1 MNDKTV
7 MIHNMSDKQFITP
20 FTGENIVLLM
30 VTIIPVTGIYIPICF
45 DTMFADVNNSSSS
58 SLKQLFELIIHT

>member
-1 MNDKTV
+1 MYLNIKTMNYERY
-7 MIHNMSDKQFITP
+7 QYTP

>member
-1 MNDKTV
+1 MYLNIK
-7 MIHNMSDKQFITP
+7 KP

-30 VTIIPVTGIYIPICF
+30 VTIIPVTGIHKPICF
-45 DTMFADVNNSSSS
+45 DTMCAKVNNSSSS

>member
-1 MNDKTV
+1 MND
-7 MIHNMSDKQFITP
+7 TP
-20 FTGENIVLLM
+20 FAGENIVLLM

>member
-1 MNDKTV
+1 MYLNIKTMNYER
-7 MIHNMSDKQFITP
+7 H
-20 FTGENIVLLM
+20 TGENIVLLM

>member
-1 MNDKTV
+1 MYRNIKTMNYERY
-7 MIHNMSDKQFITP
+7 QYTP
-20 FTGENIVLLM
+20 FAGENIVLLM

-45 DTMFADVNNSSSS
+45 DTMFADVNNPSSS